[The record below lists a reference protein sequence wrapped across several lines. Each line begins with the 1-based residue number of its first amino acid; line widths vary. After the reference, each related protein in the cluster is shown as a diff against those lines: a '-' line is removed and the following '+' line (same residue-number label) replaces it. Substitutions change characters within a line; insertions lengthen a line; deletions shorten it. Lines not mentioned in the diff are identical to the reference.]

1 MLSTSPKIITRK
13 TAELLELKEYFTGIP
28 CRFGHISTRQT
39 STGACNE
46 CRRIRGKD
54 KRRIYIEKIREEE
67 RKTWKEDP
75 IFRKNCTYKARINE
89 LIRLKPPKNTTAMK
103 YLGCELP
110 YFLEYLRLQFFDD
123 MNFDERTKW
132 ELDHIRPLTS
142 FDLEDDSV
150 WSCCWNWRNLRP
162 IPKAANRKKR
172 ERYELEDELNWIY
185 RMKTLGYKGDLFT
198 KYIIK
203 KT

>member
-1 MLSTSPKIITRK
+1 
-13 TAELLELKEYFTGIP
+13 
-28 CRFGHISTRQT
+28 
-39 STGACNE
+39 
-46 CRRIRGKD
+46 
-54 KRRIYIEKIREEE
+54 
-67 RKTWKEDP
+67 
-75 IFRKNCTYKARINE
+75 
-89 LIRLKPPKNTTAMK
+89 MK

-123 MNFDERTKW
+123 MSFDERTKW

-172 ERYELEDELNWIY
+172 ENSFPGKALIFLNFLHPNQPRKIQLNS
-185 RMKTLGYKGDLFT
+185 KTGSNK
-198 KYIIK
+198 
-203 KT
+203 